1 MSINNSKTRVGN
13 ITSSGIADILTLA
26 KNGKDFGAPA
36 LTYIADCNM
45 ERRFDLPIG
54 NGGGG
59 TETEWGTTIEP
70 FVHDILPLTYEY
82 SSQITATHPDIDW
95 WCGSAD
101 GINHTDGIKAVFDIK
116 APFTRASFHG
126 LVMPLYCGLTG
137 IDAILAVRDGFTH
150 NGIDYPAHKS
160 GKKYY
165 WQLVSNACINGTDW
179 AELIVYMPYQSELLE
194 IGKTLQEHPRLK
206 WLGDTAPFINDGG
219 FFKNLNIIRFEV
231 PKSDK
236 DLLTAKVREVGQY
249 LIKRTE
255 SPNVIIAAPT
265 EIAGVTIVEKA

>member
-1 MSINNSKTRVGN
+1 MSINSSKTRVGN
-13 ITSSGIADILTLA
+13 ITSSGIADILALA
-26 KNGKDFGAPA
+26 KNGKDMGDAA
-36 LTYIADCNM
+36 LSYIAACNM

-59 TETEWGTTIEP
+59 TETEWGTAIEP

-101 GINHTDGIKAVFDIK
+101 GFNHTDGIKAVFDIK
-116 APFTRASFHG
+116 APFTRASFYG
-126 LVMPLYCGLTG
+126 LVMPLMCDKTG
-137 IDAILAVRDGFTH
+137 IDAMYAIRDGFTH
-150 NGIDYPAHKS
+150 DGVEYPKHKQ

-179 AELIVYMPYQSELLE
+179 AELIVYMPYQSELVA
-194 IGKTLQEHPRLK
+194 ISQVLQEHPRLK
-206 WLGDTAPFINDGG
+206 WLGDTAPYINDGG

-231 PKSDK
+231 PQSDK
-236 DLLTAKVREVGQY
+236 DLLTAKVRQIGKH
-249 LIKRTE
+249 LIKRQE
-255 SPNVIIAAPT
+255 PSVIIASPT
-265 EIAGVTIVEKA
+265 DIEGVVIIEKV